1 MFYEIRGTP
10 DPAGVPVVLLHGAI
24 SATGTSFGPL
34 PDLLAQTRQVI
45 TVEQQGHGR
54 TADTGRPLPVQAMA
68 CDTVVMGR
76 TTFLP
81 ALGAPSWPW
90 PGLQVYVL
98 TSHPL
103 PAHTPQASSPP
114 AAARPGSSSCGPAGP
129 AATST

>member
-1 MFYEIRGTP
+1 MGVSVDGFVATADGL
-10 DPAGVPVVLLHGAI
+10 PALLAMPGFVP
-24 SATGTSFGPL
+24 GTSHGFPEF
-34 PDLLAQTRQVI
+34 I
-45 TVEQQGHGR
+45 TG
-54 TADTGRPLPVQAMA
+54 
-68 CDTVVMGR
+68 CDAVVMGS

-81 ALGAPSWPW
+81 APGAPRWPW